1 MKEGQNDNYHITG
14 ESIAVVF
21 PSSLREHLRK
31 KGHEVLLLVAD
42 PVDEYAV

>member
-21 PSSLREHLRK
+21 SSSLQEH
-31 KGHEVLLLVAD
+31 LVAD